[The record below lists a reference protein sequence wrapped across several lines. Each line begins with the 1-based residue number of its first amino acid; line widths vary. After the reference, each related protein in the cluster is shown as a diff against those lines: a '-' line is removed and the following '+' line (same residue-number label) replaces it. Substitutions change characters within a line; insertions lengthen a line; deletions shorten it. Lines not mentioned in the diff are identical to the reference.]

1 MLKLYK
7 TKNQLFECKI
17 KIEGADKST
26 AKPRLIL
33 YPKGDSRNI
42 FFEGTVENG
51 TCKINIFPNINYSST
66 GKAVL
71 EVIVENSI
79 IFQPWSSEYEIITEQ
94 VKIEEAHVS
103 RSPIGASVKIVEDVK
118 VDDKKLV
125 EKKVQKVQ
133 KKIEPKKKK
142 TMNDLLEEAAQMIKD
157 GKENKKDDNKVLLKA
172 YNDSIKSLSK
182 EQLKDM
188 VDFVKNDYTPKP
200 ETLVWA
206 RKVIGES
213 ISVKSKLLMYCNEI
227 KK

>member
-94 VKIEEAHVS
+94 VKIEEAHIS
-103 RSPIGASVKIVEDVK
+103 TSPIGASVKIIEDVK
-118 VDDKKLV
+118 VDDKKLIS
-125 EKKVQKVQ
+125 ETKIKKQS
-133 KKIEPKKKK
+133 IKKKK
-142 TMNDLLEEAAQMIKD
+142 SIDDLLEEAASMV
-157 GKENKKDDNKVLLKA
+157 KEDKKDTTLLKA
-172 YNDSIKSLSK
+172 YQDSIKSLSK
-182 EQLKDM
+182 EQLKAM
-188 VDFVKNDYTPKP
+188 VDYVKKDYTPKP

-206 RKVIGES
+206 KKVLGENT
-213 ISVKSKLLMYCNEI
+213 SVKSKLLMYANDVRNGI
-227 KK
+227 K